1 MTDAACVLD
10 ASALLALML
19 AEPGEAIV
27 RARAENGLISA
38 VNFSETLAKLAER
51 GIDESLALR
60 LLDLLNLGVVPFDR
74 EQAIVS
80 ARLRPATRSLGLS
93 FADRAGLALAQ
104 SRGLAALTA
113 DRQWKA
119 VQSDIEI
126 ELIRP

>member
-1 MTDAACVLD
+1 
-10 ASALLALML
+10 ML
-19 AEPGEAIV
+19 AEPGESIV

-51 GIDESLALR
+51 GIDESLALT

-80 ARLRPATRSLGLS
+80 ARLRPATRALGLS
-93 FADRAGLALAQ
+93 FADRACLALAQ
-104 SRGLAALTA
+104 SRGLVALTA
-113 DRQWKA
+113 DRQWQA
-119 VQSDIEI
+119 VQPEIEI